1 MIFRIDVVNNIVAD
15 EALLSRDALLAA
27 VNARYTSQ
35 PVLARYVEYFDRL
48 ESRGI
53 PVILSFRHFADVV
66 GLPAAKLRAMA
77 YATDRFYRSFHIP
90 KRSGGL
96 REISAPLPDLSTA
109 QRWIAANIL
118 RVLANNPP
126 SAVTA
131 YTPGRSI
138 ITHVECHLSSAQ
150 LLKLDLRDFFPSIST
165 ERVCKL
171 FFEAGYTAAVS
182 RTLAAVTTVHGS
194 LPQGAPSSPAI
205 SNLVLSAFDNA
216 VSELC
221 SRRELAYTRYA
232 DDIVISGA
240 RLGDIQDRVSSI
252 AIESGFEL
260 NYKKSRAYTD
270 PREPRFVTGLMIHEG
285 RARLPKAARR
295 RIRAQAHYY
304 MRLLDRVL
312 GEADTLQVPVLRDR
326 HIADSFDDILFPDRL
341 LGRLQFWSWIEVDAT
356 FPREAM
362 FQLRDMLAKLPVD

>member
-1 MIFRIDVVNNIVAD
+1 
-15 EALLSRDALLAA
+15 
-27 VNARYTSQ
+27 
-35 PVLARYVEYFDRL
+35 
-48 ESRGI
+48 
-53 PVILSFRHFADVV
+53 
-66 GLPAAKLRAMA
+66 MA

-96 REISAPLPDLSTA
+96 REISAPLPELSTV

-118 RVLANNPP
+118 RVLASNPAA
-126 SAVTA
+126 AVTA

-165 ERVCKL
+165 ERVYKL
-171 FFEAGYTAAVS
+171 FVEAGYTAAVA
-182 RTLAAVTTVHGS
+182 RTLAALTTVQGS

-205 SNLVLSAFDNA
+205 SNLVLESFDNA

-221 SRRELAYTRYA
+221 TRRELTYTRYA

-240 RLGDIQDRVSSI
+240 SIGYIKDSVSLI
-252 AIESGFEL
+252 AIENGFEL

-270 PREPRFVTGLMIHEG
+270 PQEPRFVTGLMIHEG

-304 MRLLDRVL
+304 IRLLDRML
-312 GEADTLQVPVLRDR
+312 GEANNPQVPVPRDL
-326 HIADSFDDILFPDRL
+326 HVADSFDDILFPDRL
-341 LGRLQFWSWIEVDAT
+341 LGRLQFWSWIEADAT
-356 FPREAM
+356 FPRAAT
-362 FQLRDMLAKLPVD
+362 FQLRNMLAKLPVD

>member
-1 MIFRIDVVNNIVAD
+1 M
-15 EALLSRDALLAA
+15 S
-27 VNARYTSQ
+27 
-35 PVLARYVEYFDRL
+35 
-48 ESRGI
+48 
-53 PVILSFRHFADVV
+53 
-66 GLPAAKLRAMA
+66 

-118 RVLANNPP
+118 RVLASDPP
-126 SAVTA
+126 AAVTA

-138 ITHVECHLSSAQ
+138 ITHVECHLSSEQ

-165 ERVCKL
+165 ARVYKL
-171 FFEAGYTAAVS
+171 FVEAGYTANVA
-182 RTLAAVTTVHGS
+182 RTLAALTTVHGS

-205 SNLVLSAFDNA
+205 SNLVLDAFDNA
-216 VSELC
+216 VSEVCTHQNLK
-221 SRRELAYTRYA
+221 YTRYA

-240 RLGDIQDRVSSI
+240 QLGHIQDSVSLI
-252 AIESGFEL
+252 AVENGFEL

-304 MRLLDRVL
+304 IRLLDRVL
-312 GEADTLQVPVLRDR
+312 GQEGGPQMSEARNLHV
-326 HIADSFDDILFPDRL
+326 ADSFDDILFPDRL
-341 LGRLQFWSWIEVDAT
+341 LGRLQFWSWIEADAA
-356 FPREAM
+356 FPKAAIA
-362 FQLRDMLAKLPVD
+362 QLSDMLAKLPVD